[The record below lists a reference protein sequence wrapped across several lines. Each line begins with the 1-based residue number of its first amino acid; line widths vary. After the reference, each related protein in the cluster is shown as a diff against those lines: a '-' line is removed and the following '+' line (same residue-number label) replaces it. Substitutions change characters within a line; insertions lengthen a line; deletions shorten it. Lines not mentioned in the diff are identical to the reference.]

1 MSVTSIYDTIYP
13 NCLAFSD
20 QGRLYVGD
28 SYGIISFWDI
38 TLKGG
43 NIYADN
49 YFKIR
54 QKEIEGDQINQI
66 ICHPEFQNKIFVHSR
81 DNCIRL
87 LEYESFKGPR
97 VRRRFFGGK
106 YKDLMV
112 RSTISPDGQYLISG
126 SEDGQPYVWE
136 SLSQDIQE

>member
-1 MSVTSIYDTIYP
+1 M
-13 NCLAFSD
+13 
-20 QGRLYVGD
+20 
-28 SYGIISFWDI
+28 
-38 TLKGG
+38 
-43 NIYADN
+43 ADN

-54 QKEIEGDQINQI
+54 HKEIEGDQINQI
-66 ICHPEFQNKIFVHSR
+66 TCHPEYENKIFVHSR

-87 LEYESFKGPR
+87 LEYDSFKGPR

-112 RSTISPDGQYLISG
+112 RSTISPDGQYLVSG

-136 SLSQDIQE
+136 SLSQES